1 MTDSSPPPAPL
12 PRTPHGPPPAPA
24 PAAAARPAGSSTL
37 VTATAD
43 GIEIRPA
50 RIPEDL
56 DLVRQLFR
64 AYAQAL
70 GIDLGFQDFEAELVG
85 LPGKYTPPRG
95 CLLLAWRGDEAI
107 GCIALRPIDD
117 ARCEMKRLYLRPD
130 IRGGGLGRRLASRLC
145 DEARQAGYRQICLDT
160 LPTMTAARALYA
172 DLGFTPTAPYVYN
185 PLPGAIFLAL
195 DL

>member
-1 MTDSSPPPAPL
+1 MTP
-12 PRTPHGPPPAPA
+12 TP
-24 PAAAARPAGSSTL
+24 S
-37 VTATAD
+37 ATAGD
-43 GIEIRPA
+43 EVRILPA
-50 RIPEDL
+50 RLPEDL

-70 GIDLGFQDFEAELVG
+70 GVDLGFQDFEAELAG
-85 LPGKYTPPRG
+85 LPGKYASPRG

-117 ARCEMKRLYLRPD
+117 ERCEMKRLYLRPD
-130 IRGGGLGRRLASRLC
+130 IRGGGLGRRLAARIC
-145 DEARQAGYRQICLDT
+145 DEARAAGYRRICLDT
-160 LPTMTAARALYA
+160 LPSMAAARALYS

-185 PLPGAIFLAL
+185 PLPGAIFLAR